1 MLRGALG
8 FGVIVGSHWCY
19 GKWPPHWERKNIA
32 ILELH
37 PIVLSLHLY
46 VISVSYFVRTMS
58 LLYTSSKNSL
68 VRITQCLLGN
78 FSPFVYITVL
88 FSKLSIFQVFATS
101 SLMLR
106 LACRCTL
113 LNSWPQLIWTP
124 SPQRFPRASELS
136 NIVTMLASS
145 SLYSLPRF

>member
-1 MLRGALG
+1 MLWEVATSLG
-8 FGVIVGSHWCY
+8 TQEYRHLGIASHCSESAPVCNQCTLFCTYNESLVHVI
-19 GKWPPHWERKNIA
+19 
-32 ILELH
+32 
-37 PIVLSLHLY
+37 
-46 VISVSYFVRTMS
+46 
-58 LLYTSSKNSL
+58 NSL
-68 VRITQCLLGN
+68 VRIIQCLLGN

-101 SLMLR
+101 SLMLC

-124 SPQRFPRASELS
+124 SPQRFSRASGLS

-145 SLYSLPRF
+145 NLYSLPRF